1 MTGWTRLRKPE
12 AIDEINVNDPPSAL
26 RAVSGWAFAAAAA
39 AAGWSPV
46 AWWSAAAA
54 GGLLLGG
61 LRPTP

>member
-39 AAGWSPV
+39 AGWSPV